1 MNIQSTV
8 KVCAVAASVFALF
21 LAQPAEAADGKNA
34 YKKYCQACHQPAGKG
49 MAGVFP
55 PLADNPNIKDKPDYI
70 AKTILQGKSGSI
82 SVNGTTYNG
91 SMPPMSYLKDADVAA
106 IANYV
111 NTKLANGSSTI
122 EASAV
127 AGSR

>member
-1 MNIQSTV
+1 MNIQSTL
-8 KVCAVAASVFALF
+8 KVGAVAASVVAFF

-49 MAGVFP
+49 LAGVFP

-70 AKTILQGKSGSI
+70 AQTIINGKSGAVT
-82 SVNGTTYNG
+82 VNGATYNG
-91 SMPPMSYLKDADVAA
+91 AMPPMSYLKDADIAA
-106 IANYV
+106 IVNYV
-111 NTKLANGSSTI
+111 NTELANGSSTI